1 MTWPVQF
8 ELLEPTGGR
17 HSCLARA
24 VGAPDEF
31 AFSSRLDHADHVS
44 ARQYARL
51 ADESV
56 TGSELP
62 SEDYGA
68 LSLRRT
74 TASIVYKQ
82 TGNLRA
88 V

>member
-1 MTWPVQF
+1 
-8 ELLEPTGGR
+8 
-17 HSCLARA
+17 
-24 VGAPDEF
+24 
-31 AFSSRLDHADHVS
+31 
-44 ARQYARL
+44 
-51 ADESV
+51 V